1 MGQIKQA
8 LIDAECNAH
17 VHPLFADILNK
28 FAEIHAQPD
37 TAPTET
43 QAQPDTTTIY
53 GVYANGILL
62 SLYQHKDTAE
72 YECWISRM
80 GEELTMPE
88 TPTHYDVRP
97 LTMHTHRPD

>member
-8 LIDAECNAH
+8 LIEAECNAH
-17 VHPLFADILNK
+17 AHPLFADILNK
-28 FAEIHAQPD
+28 FA
-37 TAPTET
+37 ET

-62 SLYQHKDTAE
+62 SLYQRKDTAE

-80 GEELTMPE
+80 GEEITMPE